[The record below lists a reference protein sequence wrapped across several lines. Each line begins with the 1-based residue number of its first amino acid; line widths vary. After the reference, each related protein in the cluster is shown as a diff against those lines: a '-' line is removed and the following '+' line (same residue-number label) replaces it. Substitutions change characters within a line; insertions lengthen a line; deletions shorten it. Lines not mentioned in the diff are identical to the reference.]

1 MENPFWSNSIFRRNK
16 SDVLHLL
23 KSVPVF
29 ESLDSKEL
37 SKISKIIHQR
47 HWEIGEL
54 IVEEG
59 RPGMGMHII
68 LRGVVEIREISG
80 IHNTIQVNKLGA
92 GDFFGEQTL
101 LDYSPRTATVTA
113 VETCTTFGFFRPDML
128 EIVESDPRLG
138 LKIVTHLAQMLSIRL
153 RHTNVLLKQAVRKS
167 TEIPTVKY

>member
-1 MENPFWSNSIFRRNK
+1 MENLFWSNSIFRRNK

-37 SKISKIIHQR
+37 SKISKILHQR
-47 HWEIGEL
+47 HWEIGE
-54 IVEEG
+54 EG
-59 RPGMGMHII
+59 RPDMGMHII

-80 IHNTIQVNKLGA
+80 VHNTIQLNKLGA

-101 LDYSPRTATVTA
+101 LDDSPRTATVTA
-113 VETCTTFGFFRPDML
+113 VETCTTFGFFRPDIL

-153 RHTNVLLKQAVRKS
+153 RHTNVLLKQAVRKL